1 MLDDLALFVAI
12 VEGGSLNAAAR
23 RENLPAATVTRRLQK
38 LEKRLGCRLLE
49 RSARRMVPTPEG
61 MQYYEQCRP
70 LIRGLGQITRSLD
83 DAMHAMAGPL
93 RVLAPEG
100 LAIGALAPAWSSFL
114 ETHPGITL
122 QLELSNAMQDLIGT
136 GADLAIRVGRQ
147 RDSALTQRRLG
158 TLEIGLV
165 ASPGYLS
172 AHPLADGAP
181 LDHHR
186 VLVAEP
192 LDPTRLPS
200 PEQPLLR
207 EATAVRMRVN
217 NMTLAIQLAESG
229 LGLLLCPL
237 HQCAAA
243 LEQGRLVRV
252 ASSTPLPFREVY
264 AVWSQHHY
272 LPARVRALVEHLAE
286 LFARHPMLG

>member
-12 VEGGSLNAAAR
+12 VEGGSLNAAAL
-23 RENLPAATVTRRLQK
+23 REGLPAATVTRRLQR

-49 RSARRMVPTPEG
+49 RSARRMMPTPEG
-61 MQYYEQCRP
+61 LQYYEQCRP
-70 LIRGLGQITRSLD
+70 LVHGLGQITRSLD
-83 DAMHAMAGPL
+83 DAMHAMAGSV

-100 LAIGALAPAWSSFL
+100 LAIGALAPAWASFL
-114 ETHPGITL
+114 ENHPGITL
-122 QLELSNAMQDLIGT
+122 QLELSNAVQDLIGS

-172 AHPLADGAP
+172 AHPLVAGQP
-181 LDHHR
+181 LDQHR

-207 EATAVRMRVN
+207 LADAVRMRVN

-243 LEQGRLVRV
+243 LKEGRLVRV
-252 ASSTPLPFREVY
+252 SADNQLPSREVF
-264 AVWSQHHY
+264 AVWSQRHY
-272 LPARVRALVEHLAE
+272 LPARVRALVEHLAS
-286 LFARHPMLG
+286 FFTSDPRLG